1 MPDPRHKKGKRYPL
15 VSILALIVI
24 GLMTGHKGYIATWAG
39 SQPELIQALGFR
51 SKKTPRASTLH
62 NLLKRLDVASL
73 EASLT
78 KWVFSKLESLQVLKT
93 QRLQGIAIDGKEL
106 CGSENPETGY
116 RTHLLSAVCHELGIT
131 LAQQPVSGKTNEIPI
146 STQLLKAFDVA
157 EKVVTTD
164 ALFAENLPNKEV
176 LEHQADYAL
185 PEENHKQMY
194 DDIQQ
199 LFEPLSETDATEVET
214 RL

>member
-1 MPDPRHKKGKRYPL
+1 MK
-15 VSILALIVI
+15 
-24 GLMTGHKGYIATWAG
+24 
-39 SQPELIQALGFR
+39 
-51 SKKTPRASTLH
+51 
-62 NLLKRLDVASL
+62 
-73 EASLT
+73 
-78 KWVFSKLESLQVLKT
+78 VFVLKT

-164 ALFAENLPNKEV
+164 ALLTQRTFCKEV

-185 PEENHKQMY
+185 PVKENHKQMY

-214 RL
+214 RRFKKPSHPRRRTPSYLHPC

>member
-1 MPDPRHKKGKRYPL
+1 MTSSSSCHLLDILAEVPDPRHKKGKRYPL

-24 GLMTGHKGYIATWAG
+24 GLMTGHKGYTSVATWAG

-116 RTHLLSAVCHELGIT
+116 RTHLLSAVCHELYHI
-131 LAQQPVSGKTNEIPI
+131 N
-146 STQLLKAFDVA
+146 
-157 EKVVTTD
+157 
-164 ALFAENLPNKEV
+164 
-176 LEHQADYAL
+176 
-185 PEENHKQMY
+185 
-194 DDIQQ
+194 
-199 LFEPLSETDATEVET
+199 ATILVYIF
-214 RL
+214 

>member
-1 MPDPRHKKGKRYPL
+1 M
-15 VSILALIVI
+15 
-24 GLMTGHKGYIATWAG
+24 
-39 SQPELIQALGFR
+39 
-51 SKKTPRASTLH
+51 
-62 NLLKRLDVASL
+62 SL

-78 KWVFSKLESLQVLKT
+78 KWVSSKLEDFQAF
-93 QRLQGIAIDGKEL
+93 LQGVAIDGKEL

-164 ALFAENLPNKEV
+164 ALLTQRTFCKEV

-185 PEENHKQMY
+185 PVKENHKQMY

-214 RL
+214 RRFENLHTQEVRVDHHTHPNRKHIAHRLHQMARNRSGLSIPIAARKYKNTGDHLSDAVRHHESLTRSRIR